1 MVGAGFIDGIGLRKK
16 KKEIVIVNEQQQKIE
31 EVLTDSLG
39 VFYVRKNN
47 ILLHVITLDRHILIT
62 LNK

>member
-1 MVGAGFIDGIGLRKK
+1 MVLVSAKK
-16 KKEIVIVNEQQQKIE
+16 KLVIVNEQQQKIE
-31 EVLTDSLG
+31 EVLTKSLG
-39 VFYVRKNN
+39 VFHVRKNN